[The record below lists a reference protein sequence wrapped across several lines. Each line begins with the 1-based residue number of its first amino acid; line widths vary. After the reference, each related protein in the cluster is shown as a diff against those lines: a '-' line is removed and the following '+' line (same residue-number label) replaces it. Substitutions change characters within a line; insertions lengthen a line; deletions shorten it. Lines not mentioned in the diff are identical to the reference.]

1 MKLVVI
7 ESPFAGDQERNVR
20 YGRAAMLDSLRR
32 GEAPYA
38 SHLIYP
44 QVLDDT
50 NRAERIQGM
59 AAGFAWGVQADLVAV
74 YCDLG
79 VSEGMRHGIEEA
91 EKRGTPVEYRD
102 LKEAGPW

>member
-59 AAGFAWGVQADLVAV
+59 AAGFAWGVMADLVAV

-79 VSEGMRHGIEEA
+79 VSDGMQQGVDEA
-91 EKRGTPVEYRD
+91 RRRGTPVEHRFLD
-102 LKEAGPW
+102 GITTW